1 MTKSHF
7 AAAGSAR
14 KMAARNPN
22 LPNPADL
29 EAVWRFLE
37 EVRPA

>member
-1 MTKSHF
+1 M
-7 AAAGSAR
+7 A
-14 KMAARNPN
+14 AARNPN

-37 EVRPA
+37 EVRISCLAW